1 MGHGPLVDV
10 ACKSGGPQRGMLM
23 HKWATSR
30 KSGGPRTSVYFEN
43 GFACQIRLRN
53 TGPYEQSYG
62 PVHVNWRSYD
72 LLFKN

>member
-23 HKWATSR
+23 HKWATACR
-30 KSGGPRTSVYFEN
+30 SGGPRTSVYFEN
-43 GFACQIRLRN
+43 GFAYRRGLRN
-53 TGPYEQSYG
+53 SGPYEQLYE

-72 LLFKN
+72 LLFES